1 MEKRTKIK
9 EVNFFKDG
17 VSDGRAWSMHTVI
30 DEDGWRYTSFQA
42 EPWHTYME
50 RGEECVIP
58 YEEKPSTKT
67 NPKTGKPYMNKT
79 IVEPRKGGG
88 KNGVKE
94 LENVNGQIVEKLFTK
109 LNLLQAEVE
118 KIGKMVSQMMN
129 EVDERVEKEEELPP
143 F

>member
-67 NPKTGKPYMNKT
+67 NPKTESNIKPHFPAWHIFTLYLLLR
-79 IVEPRKGGG
+79 P
-88 KNGVKE
+88 
-94 LENVNGQIVEKLFTK
+94 LENGIRSYLFH
-109 LNLLQAEVE
+109 
-118 KIGKMVSQMMN
+118 
-129 EVDERVEKEEELPP
+129 
-143 F
+143 